1 LRKGNGHTEKRTSRA
16 NPELV
21 KQIDSTKKNCIYWIG
36 TEDGFMGMLGFCFF
50 AGGLGFGNYVQ
61 EENRENLVMEE
72 ESSHRIGVQVFCHED
87 GQWSRLDA
95 HSHSQSWFPN
105 LQLVPQQLLLEYDGG
120 LVSS

>member
-1 LRKGNGHTEKRTSRA
+1 MKGKWTHREERRISRA

-21 KQIDSTKKNCIYWIG
+21 KQIDLTKKNCIYWIG
-36 TEDGFMGMLGFCFF
+36 TEDGFMGMLGFFF
-50 AGGLGFGNYVQ
+50 AGGSGFGNCVQ

-87 GQWSRLDA
+87 GQQSRLGA
-95 HSHSQSWFPN
+95 HPHSQTWFPN
-105 LQLVPQQLLLEYDGG
+105 SQLVPQQLLLEYDGG